1 MAADK
6 RSAARLNASIAF
18 LDESG
23 LLMAPL
29 VRRTWAPR
37 GQTPILLQRTRSRD
51 KVSMV
56 ATLTVSP
63 RRRRVGLYAALLVNA
78 NVNAERLVEYLR
90 ALLRHLRGPLILVW
104 DRLNVHRAGSVKA
117 LLRRHPRLQ
126 TELLPAYAPELNPVE
141 GVWSYLKLNPLAN
154 HAPEGA
160 LELARTALGH
170 TRRVARRP
178 SLLRSFIHAS
188 GLSLRFN

>member
-1 MAADK
+1 
-6 RSAARLNASIAF
+6 
-18 LDESG
+18 
-23 LLMAPL
+23 MAPL

-63 RRRRVGLYAALLVNA
+63 RRRRMGLYAALLVNA

-90 ALLRHLRGPLILVW
+90 ALLRHQRGPLILIW
-104 DRLNVHRAGSVKA
+104 DRLNVHRASSVQA

-126 TELLPAYAPELNPVE
+126 TEHLPAYAPELNPVE

-154 HAPEGA
+154 HAPAGA

-178 SLLRSFIHAS
+178 SLLRSFVHAS
-188 GLSLRFN
+188 GLPLRFN

>member
-1 MAADK
+1 VAAGK
-6 RSAARLNASIAF
+6 KNAARLKATIAF

-63 RRRRVGLYAALLVNA
+63 RRRRVSLYAALLVNA
-78 NVNAERLVEYLR
+78 NVNADRLVEFLR
-90 ALLRHLRGPLILVW
+90 ALLRHRCGPLILIW
-104 DRLNVHRAGSVKA
+104 DRLNVHRAGLVQA

-126 TELLPAYAPELNPVE
+126 TELLPPYAPALNPVE
-141 GVWSYLKLNPLAN
+141 GVWSYLKLNPRAN
-154 HAPEGA
+154 RAAQGA

-178 SLLRSFIHAS
+178 SLLRSFVHAS
-188 GLSLRFN
+188 GLPLRLA

>member
-1 MAADK
+1 VAAGK
-6 RSAARLNASIAF
+6 KNATRLNATIAF

-63 RRRRVGLYAALLVNA
+63 RRRRIGLYAALLVNA

-104 DRLNVHRAGSVKA
+104 DRLNVHRSALVKA

-126 TELLPAYAPELNPVE
+126 TELLPPYAPELNPVE
-141 GVWSYLKLNPLAN
+141 GVWGYLKLNPLAN
-154 HAPEGA
+154 HAAGGA
-160 LELARTALGH
+160 LDLARTALGH

-178 SLLRSFIHAS
+178 SLLRSFIHRS
-188 GLSLRFN
+188 GLPLRLR